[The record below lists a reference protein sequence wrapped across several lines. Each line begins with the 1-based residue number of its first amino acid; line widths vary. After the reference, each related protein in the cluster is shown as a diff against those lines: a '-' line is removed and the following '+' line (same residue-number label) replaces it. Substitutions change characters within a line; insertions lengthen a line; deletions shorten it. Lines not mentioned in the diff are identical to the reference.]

1 MHKFELSLERELD
14 FMIKYGLT
22 ADELYLIKLIFLAQ
36 DGHDEYLVKFFREG
50 SLGLPILDLLTSL
63 QQKGVINKSY
73 TIPQK
78 GEVFEPIDVEFNK
91 QVLKGFLQHSEDLGM
106 ELFNSYPAMTVI
118 NGKTFS
124 LRNIAKF
131 YKTFDEFCFAYG
143 KEIKFD
149 PDKHQEILDILEWAK
164 ENNLVHSG
172 IGDFIISRKWLDY
185 QEMKDGG
192 STLFDTMES
201 L

>member
-1 MHKFELSLERELD
+1 MHKFELSLDRELD

-22 ADELYLIKLIFLAQ
+22 ADELYLTRLIFLAQ
-36 DGHDEYLVKFFREG
+36 DGHEEYINRFFKEC
-50 SLGLPILDLLTSL
+50 SLGLPILDLLKSL
-63 QQKGVINKSY
+63 QEKGIINKSY
-73 TIPQK
+73 TIPTK
-78 GEVFEPIDVEFNK
+78 GTVFEPKDVDFNK
-91 QVLKGFLQHSEDLGM
+91 QVLKGFLQHSEDMGM
-106 ELFNSYPAMTVI
+106 ELFQAYPAMTVI

-131 YKTFDEFCFAYG
+131 YKTFDEFTFAYG

-149 PDKHQEILDILEWAK
+149 PQKHQEILEILEWAK

-172 IGDFIISRKWLDY
+172 LCDFIISRKWLDY

-192 STLFDTMES
+192 TTLFDSTES
-201 L
+201 I

>member
-22 ADELYLIKLIFLAQ
+22 AEEFYFMRLIFLAQ
-36 DGHDEYLVKFFREG
+36 DGHKEYLSKFFKEG

-73 TIPQK
+73 TIPAK

-149 PDKHQEILDILEWAK
+149 PVKHQQILDILEWAK

-185 QEMKDGG
+185 QDLKDGG

-201 L
+201 V

>member
-22 ADELYLIKLIFLAQ
+22 ADELYLMRLIFLAQ
-36 DGHDEYLVKFFREG
+36 DGHEEYITRFFREC
-50 SLGLPILDLLTSL
+50 SLGMPILDLLTSL

-73 TIPQK
+73 TIPSK
-78 GEVFEPIDVEFNK
+78 GTVFEPKDVDFNK
-91 QVLKGFLQHSEDLGM
+91 QVLKGFLQHSEDMGM
-106 ELFNSYPAMTVI
+106 ELFQAYPTMTVI

-131 YKTFDEFCFAYG
+131 YKTFDEFTFDYG
-143 KEIKFD
+143 KSIKFD
-149 PDKHQEILDILEWAK
+149 PKKHQEILDILEWAK
-164 ENNLVHSG
+164 ENNLIHSG

-192 STLFDTMES
+192 TTLFDPTES
-201 L
+201 I

>member
-1 MHKFELSLERELD
+1 MYKFELSLERELD

-22 ADELYLIKLIFLAQ
+22 AEEFYFMRLIFLAQ
-36 DGHDEYLVKFFREG
+36 DGHKEYLSKFFKEG

-73 TIPQK
+73 TIPAK

-149 PDKHQEILDILEWAK
+149 PVKHQQVLDILEWAK

-185 QEMKDGG
+185 QDLKDGG

-201 L
+201 V

>member
-22 ADELYLIKLIFLAQ
+22 AEEFYFMRLIFLAQ
-36 DGHDEYLVKFFREG
+36 DGHKEYLSKFFKEG

-73 TIPQK
+73 TIPAK

-149 PDKHQEILDILEWAK
+149 PVKHQQVLDILEWAK

-185 QEMKDGG
+185 QDLKDGG

-201 L
+201 V

>member
-1 MHKFELSLERELD
+1 MRKFELSLERELD

-22 ADELYLIKLIFLAQ
+22 ADELYLMRLIFLAQ
-36 DGHDEYLVKFFREG
+36 DGHDEYLHKFFNEC
-50 SLGLPILDLLTSL
+50 SLGMPILDLLTSL

-73 TIPQK
+73 TIPEK
-78 GEVFEPIDVEFNK
+78 GSVFEPKDVEFNK
-91 QVLKGFLQHSEDLGM
+91 QVLKGFLQHSEDMGM
-106 ELFNSYPAMTVI
+106 ELFNAYPAMTVI

-131 YKTFDEFCFAYG
+131 YKSFDDFCFDYG
-143 KEIKFD
+143 KTIKFD
-149 PDKHQEILDILEWAK
+149 PIKHQEILDILDWAT

-185 QEMKDGG
+185 EVMKDGDMG
-192 STLFDTMES
+192 MFNTNELV
-201 L
+201 

>member
-22 ADELYLIKLIFLAQ
+22 ADELYLIRLIFLAQ
-36 DGHDEYLVKFFREG
+36 DGHEEYLNKFFKEC
-50 SLGLPILDLLTSL
+50 SLGSPILALLTSL

-73 TIPQK
+73 TIPPQ
-78 GEVFEPIDVEFNK
+78 GTVFEPKDVEFNK
-91 QVLKGFLQHSEDLGM
+91 QIIKGFLQHSEDMGM
-106 ELFNSYPAMTVI
+106 ELFQAYPAMTVI

-131 YKTFDEFCFAYG
+131 YKSFDDFTFAYG

-149 PDKHQEILDILEWAK
+149 PIKHQEILDILEWAK

-172 IGDFIISRKWLDY
+172 LGDFIISRRWLDY
-185 QEMKDGG
+185 QEMRDGG
-192 STLFDTMES
+192 MGTFNTNELI
-201 L
+201 

>member
-1 MHKFELSLERELD
+1 
-14 FMIKYGLT
+14 MIKYGLT
-22 ADELYLIKLIFLAQ
+22 AEEFYFMRLIFLAQ
-36 DGHDEYLVKFFREG
+36 DGHKEYLSKFFKEG

-73 TIPQK
+73 TIPAK

-149 PDKHQEILDILEWAK
+149 PVKHQQVLDILEWAK

-185 QEMKDGG
+185 QDLKDGG

-201 L
+201 V

>member
-22 ADELYLIKLIFLAQ
+22 AEEFYFMRLIFLAQ
-36 DGHDEYLVKFFREG
+36 DGHKEYLSKFFKEG

-73 TIPQK
+73 TIPAK

-149 PDKHQEILDILEWAK
+149 PVKHQQVLDILEWAK

-185 QEMKDGG
+185 QDLKDGG
-192 STLFDTMES
+192 SALFDTMES
-201 L
+201 V